1 MLEFNSAVISAEEE
15 AEQEAA
21 ILALMAGERDPST
34 PEDATGDAIKWIKRP
49 MTREDAEAEVYE
61 DPYTDFDLDG
71 RTMRA
76 YQPTSGQLA
85 FMLASLGRGQT
96 SDQRF
101 AAILNIMFECLRE
114 DDKDHLESRMLSR
127 DRRKR
132 LDLPVLERIF
142 EGLTKEWFARPTK

>member
-1 MLEFNSAVISAEEE
+1 MLEFTSAVITDEE
-15 AEQEAA
+15 ASEREAK
-21 ILALMAGERDPST
+21 IKALMESG
-34 PEDATGDAIKWIKRP
+34 K
-49 MTREDAEAEVYE
+49 TREDAESEVDE
-61 DPYTDFDLDG
+61 DPYTEFNLDG
-71 RTMRA
+71 RIMRA

-114 DDKDHLESRMLSR
+114 DDKDHLESRMLTR
-127 DRRKR
+127 DKSKK

-142 EGLTKEWFARPTK
+142 EGLTSEWFARPTE